1 MKKQDIVE
9 AARLRMTDAVNAD
22 RKNRDE
28 GMDDLENLVG
38 RGQWPEDVRKEREDS
53 GRPVITINKLT
64 GPVRQVTGDLRNM
77 NPAIKIIPADGDAT
91 PEIAEVYEGLARHI
105 EYRSD
110 ASSVYEGAAESAAQC
125 GIGNFRIL
133 TEYEDDTSFNQE
145 ILIQRIHN
153 AFSVYW
159 DPQSRMPNREDANY
173 CFITDQMKETDFKEE
188 YPDAALVGAEH
199 DGVTDGLENWH
210 NEGSIVVAE
219 YFWKEPTTRKIYM
232 LEDGR
237 VIGEDQF
244 YKGMIF
250 KQERTVQTHK
260 VMWAK
265 ISGQEVLEG
274 PKEYPCHHIPVV
286 AITGEEMHVGEDV
299 VRTSVIR
306 FAKDPQRLYNYW
318 SSAQTE
324 LVALQPKA
332 PYLVTAKQI
341 EGLEKF
347 WAEANKSNR
356 PYLPYNFDKEAGT
369 PKRAQPP
376 VASQGM
382 MAEIGKASDDIQA
395 TTGIY
400 DASLGQRS
408 NETSGVAIRQ
418 RQMESDI
425 STSIYSDNCAKA
437 IAQCGRILVDM
448 IPRIYDTDRMVRI
461 VGKDD
466 VEKLIQVNGMRVS
479 QDGIEPINP
488 LDVGKY
494 DVRVSVGP
502 NYSTKRQETAESMIE
517 FIRAFPA
524 AGPVIGDLV
533 AKNLDW
539 PGADELAERL
549 KKMLPPG
556 MISPDEMEPEQQQ
569 AMMMQ
574 QQQAQ
579 QAEQAQQQFAQMMQ
593 QLEARKMQAE
603 SAEAEADANK
613 AGADAQA
620 AGYDA
625 MLKQLEVSAQT
636 GEIQAVIQQAVAQAL
651 LAATQQGG
659 YAPQ

>member
-1 MKKQDIVE
+1 
-9 AARLRMTDAVNAD
+9 
-22 RKNRDE
+22 
-28 GMDDLENLVG
+28 
-38 RGQWPEDVRKEREDS
+38 
-53 GRPVITINKLT
+53 
-64 GPVRQVTGDLRNM
+64 
-77 NPAIKIIPADGDAT
+77 
-91 PEIAEVYEGLARHI
+91 
-105 EYRSD
+105 
-110 ASSVYEGAAESAAQC
+110 
-125 GIGNFRIL
+125 
-133 TEYEDDTSFNQE
+133 
-145 ILIQRIHN
+145 
-153 AFSVYW
+153 
-159 DPQSRMPNREDANY
+159 
-173 CFITDQMKETDFKEE
+173 
-188 YPDAALVGAEH
+188 
-199 DGVTDGLENWH
+199 
-210 NEGSIVVAE
+210 
-219 YFWKEPTTRKIYM
+219 
-232 LEDGR
+232 
-237 VIGEDQF
+237 
-244 YKGMIF
+244 
-250 KQERTVQTHK
+250 
-260 VMWAK
+260 
-265 ISGQEVLEG
+265 
-274 PKEYPCHHIPVV
+274 
-286 AITGEEMHVGEDV
+286 
-299 VRTSVIR
+299 
-306 FAKDPQRLYNYW
+306 
-318 SSAQTE
+318 
-324 LVALQPKA
+324 
-332 PYLVTAKQI
+332 
-341 EGLEKF
+341 
-347 WAEANKSNR
+347 
-356 PYLPYNFDKEAGT
+356 
-369 PKRAQPP
+369 
-376 VASQGM
+376 
-382 MAEIGKASDDIQA
+382 
-395 TTGIY
+395 
-400 DASLGQRS
+400 
-408 NETSGVAIRQ
+408 
-418 RQMESDI
+418 
-425 STSIYSDNCAKA
+425 
-437 IAQCGRILVDM
+437 M

-479 QDGIEPINP
+479 QDGVEPINP

-593 QLEARKMQAE
+593 QLEARKLQAE